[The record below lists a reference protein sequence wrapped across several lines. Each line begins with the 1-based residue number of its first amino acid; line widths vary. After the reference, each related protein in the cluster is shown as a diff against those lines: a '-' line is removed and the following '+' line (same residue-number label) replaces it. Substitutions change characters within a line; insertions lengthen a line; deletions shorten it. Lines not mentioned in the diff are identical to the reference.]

1 MAKFG
6 FTDPAFQ
13 TSTRPPA
20 APTSSSPYGP
30 GFDAR
35 PQGAGLVP
43 PAPHAEHLEGM
54 FSAPAAGAVD
64 TGRMTV
70 EDTIHKTIAS
80 FAVLLVGAVAGWF
93 FTLQNPGLGMGIA
106 IVGALVGFVLGLVNA
121 FKRLPGAGLVL
132 TYSAAQGLFI
142 GAFSLWMELAFPGI
156 VFQAT
161 LATVAVVGVTLALF
175 SSGKVRT
182 SPKANKI
189 FLVALLGYGVFSL
202 LNLGLMWFGGNI
214 PFGNGTFG
222 DLAWGVRSIE
232 VMGIPLG
239 VIIGVLAVLMGA
251 YSLVMDFEFVQN
263 GARNGAP
270 RKLGWKA
277 SFGIV
282 ATVVW
287 IYVEILRILAI
298 LRGND

>member
-20 APTSSSPYGP
+20 APTSSPYGA

-35 PQGAGLVP
+35 PQSAGLVP
-43 PAPHAEHLEGM
+43 PAPPAEHLDGM
-54 FSAPAAGAVD
+54 FSAPAASAID

-80 FAVLLVGAVAGWF
+80 FALLLVGAAAGWF
-93 FTLQNPGLGMGIA
+93 FTLQNPGMGMMIALG
-106 IVGALVGFVLGLVNA
+106 GALVGFVLGLVNA
-121 FKRLPGAGLVL
+121 FTRMPGAGLVL
-132 TYSAAQGLFI
+132 AYSAAQGLFI
-142 GAFSLWMELAFPGI
+142 GAFSLVMEQIFPGI

-182 SPKANKI
+182 SPRMNKI
-189 FLVALLGYGVFSL
+189 FLIAMIGYGVFSL

-214 PFGNGTFG
+214 PFGDGTFG
-222 DLAWGVRSIE
+222 DLAWGVRSMTIA
-232 VMGIPLG
+232 GIPLG
-239 VIIGVLAVLMGA
+239 VIIGLLAVLMGA

-298 LRGND
+298 LRGNN

>member
-20 APTSSSPYGP
+20 APSSSPYGP

-35 PQGAGLVP
+35 QQNAGLVP
-43 PAPHAEHLEGM
+43 PAPPAEHLDGM
-54 FSAPAAGAVD
+54 FSAPAASAID

-70 EDTIHKTIAS
+70 EDTIHKTVAA
-80 FAVLLVGAVAGWF
+80 FAVLLVAAAAGWF
-93 FTLQNPGLGMGIA
+93 FTTTNPGMGMGLA
-106 IVGALVGFVLGLVNA
+106 LVGALAGFVLGLVNA
-121 FKRLPGAGLVL
+121 FKKLPGAGLVL
-132 TYSAAQGLFI
+132 AYSAAQGLFI
-142 GAFSLWMELAFPGI
+142 GAFSLIMEMTFPGI
-156 VFQAT
+156 VLQAT

-182 SPKANKI
+182 SPRANKI

-222 DLAWGVRSIE
+222 DLAWGIRSMEI
-232 VMGIPLG
+232 MGMPLG

>member
-13 TSTRPPA
+13 TSTRPPQAQSYA
-20 APTSSSPYGP
+20 AQTYPGGP
-30 GFDAR
+30 RAGQHPA
-35 PQGAGLVP
+35 GGLVP
-43 PAPHAEHLEGM
+43 PPAEHLEGM
-54 FSAPAAGAVD
+54 YSAPAAGATD

-70 EDTIHKTIAS
+70 EDTIHKTVAS
-80 FAVLLVGAVAGWF
+80 FAVLLVGGAVGWF
-93 FTLQNPGLGMGIA
+93 AMASNPGLGLGLMVLG
-106 IVGALVGFVLGLVNA
+106 VLGGLVLGLVNA
-121 FKRLPGAGLVL
+121 FKRMPGAGLVL
-132 TYSAAQGLFI
+132 AYAALEGLFI
-142 GAFSLWMELAFPGI
+142 GAFSLFMEMQFPG
-156 VFQAT
+156 VVMQAT

-182 SPKANKI
+182 SPRMNKI
-189 FLVALLGYGVFSL
+189 FMIALLGYGVFSL
-202 LNLGLMWFGGNI
+202 LNLGLMWFGGSI

-222 DLAWGVRSIE
+222 DLAWGIRSME
-232 VMGIPLG
+232 FMGMPLG
-239 VIIGVLAVLMGA
+239 VIIGALAVLMGA

-282 ATVVW
+282 STVVW